1 MNASPPPPTFSQ
13 RAIGLVVLSHFCFDS
28 VESELISMPTVS
40 KGNCLNFEYLRQ
52 KPRVTGPWE
61 QETLV
66 YANNRE
72 KILCLC
78 T

>member
-1 MNASPPPPTFSQ
+1 
-13 RAIGLVVLSHFCFDS
+13 
-28 VESELISMPTVS
+28 MPTVS

-72 KILCLC
+72 KISYVCVRSMFSVSLQG
-78 T
+78 